1 MIDKLNAILTNKK
14 LSGALAG
21 VSIRLAETGEVI
33 FEHNADKR
41 LKPASNMKLF
51 SGAAALETLGVDYT
65 FTTEIVAEGEI
76 IGDKLYSDLYLKG
89 NGDPTLLAKDLDEM
103 AESLNELGV
112 REVKG
117 SLIADDTWYDDVRL
131 SEDITWTDETQYYGS
146 QISALTVSP
155 DEDYDAGTIIVAV
168 SPSDKVGEQ
177 ARIEVTPDNDYVQI
191 MNQATT
197 VSSESSEDISM
208 ERKHGTNQIIVKGT
222 IPVEASR
229 FRSWVAVFEPTGL
242 ALSLFQQALKKQ
254 SIEVNSVKKEGGK
267 APGSAKIMVSK
278 ESMPL
283 KQLFIPFMKLSN
295 NGHAE
300 VFVKEMGK
308 IIHHE
313 GSWEKGLAVVTS
325 YLSEIGVNTETLC
338 LRDGSGMSHVN
349 MIPAHEISELLFQV
363 QDKNWFPAFLNSLP
377 VAGVGERLIGGT
389 IRSRMEGTAAEGNV
403 KAKTGTLAGVSSL
416 SGYVMTQDG
425 ENLIFSIVFNNYLE
439 EVEDLEDEIAVV
451 LAEHRFVSEE

>member
-1 MIDKLNAILTNKK
+1 LIDKLNAILANNK

-33 FEHNADKR
+33 FELNAATR

-51 SGAAALETLGVDYT
+51 SGAAALEILGVDYT
-65 FTTEIVAEGEI
+65 FTTEVVATGEI
-76 IGDKLYSDLYLKG
+76 IGDKLHSDLYLKG
-89 NGDPTLLAKDLDEM
+89 KGDPTLLAKDLDEM
-103 AESLNELGV
+103 AASLREFGV

-131 SEDITWTDETQYYGS
+131 SEDITWSDETQYYGS

-155 DEDYDAGTIIVAV
+155 DADYDAGTIIVAV
-168 SPSDKVGEQ
+168 SPSSKEGEQ
-177 ARIEVTPDNDYVQI
+177 ARIEVTPATDYVQI
-191 MNQATT
+191 INQATT
-197 VSSESSEDISM
+197 GSSESSEDISV

-222 IPVEASR
+222 IPLEANCSH
-229 FRSWVAVFEPTGL
+229 SWVAVSEPTGL
-242 ALSLFQQALKKQ
+242 ALSLFQQSLKKQ
-254 SIEVNSVKKEGGK
+254 GIEINGVKKEGGK
-267 APGSAKIMVSK
+267 APDSAKILVSK

-283 KQLFIPFMKLSN
+283 KQLFMPFMKLSN

-300 VFVKEMGK
+300 VLVKEMGK
-308 IIHHE
+308 VIHHE
-313 GSWEKGLAVVTS
+313 GSWEKGLAVVEAF
-325 YLSEIGVNTETLC
+325 LSEIGVNTDTLC

-349 MIPAHEISELLFQV
+349 MVPAHEIAELLFQV
-363 QDKNWFPAFLNSLP
+363 QGKKWFPAFLKSLP

-389 IRSRMEGTAAEGNV
+389 IRSRMQSTAAEGSI

-425 ENLIFSIVFNNYLE
+425 EDLIFSIVFNNYLE
-439 EVEDLEDEIAVV
+439 EVESLEDEIAIV
-451 LAEHRFVSEE
+451 LAEHRFITEE